1 MHSAVVCQVSQI
13 GTIFSD
19 IFVTKKPFGQMRFK
33 KETYFRVFLKFRM
46 TVRL

>member
-19 IFVTKKPFGQMRFK
+19 IFVTKKPFGQCFSK
-33 KETYFRVFLKFRM
+33 KRPIFRVFLKFRM